1 MKSISNK
8 KIDGDFFKPGS
19 SKAETASIVIDN
31 KEVSV
36 FKDEECLYHLLKVQS
51 VEDGKSIFL
60 ENGSLFVAK
69 EELNEIDLKSLIPKA
84 ELVLKN
90 LDIFSFK
97 SAIIILLTIIVLIIG
112 YRFLF
117 ISFSSTLVYLFPHNW
132 EKKIGE
138 STYKTLSSTILEKS
152 EIPEKRKADLREK
165 SQKVFKHSNLYKNP
179 EIKFNKS
186 NILGP
191 NALALPGGPI
201 VITDDLIKLLKDDE
215 LILAIIAHEIAH
227 IKERHSLQQIV
238 EVAGLSSIAWMIFGL
253 DESILEEIV
262 FIGINV
268 WSLKKSRDL
277 EKDADLMA
285 LKLLEKTGIS
295 KKSFIQAIEK
305 LTKHYCIET
314 KLEKS
319 VCMSEVRSGWL
330 STHPTGAERLEY
342 LKESTN

>member
-8 KIDGDFFKPGS
+8 KIDGDFFNPGS
-19 SKAETASIVIDN
+19 SKAETASILINN
-31 KEVSV
+31 KAVSV
-36 FKDEECLYHLLKVQS
+36 FKGDECLYHLLKVQS
-51 VEDGKSIFL
+51 VQDNKSIFL
-60 ENGSLFVAK
+60 ENGSLFVTK
-69 EELNEIDLKSLIPKA
+69 EELNAIDLKSLIPKT
-84 ELVLKN
+84 ELILKN
-90 LDIFSFK
+90 LDKFRLK
-97 SAIIILLTIIVLIIG
+97 SVVIILLTIIVLVIG

-285 LKLLEKTGIS
+285 LKLLEKTGMS

-305 LTKHYCIET
+305 LSNYYCLKTKIEKPICIDEI
-314 KLEKS
+314 K
-319 VCMSEVRSGWL
+319 SGWL
-330 STHPTGAERLEY
+330 STHPTGAERLKY
-342 LKESTN
+342 LKENIN

>member
-1 MKSISNK
+1 M
-8 KIDGDFFKPGS
+8 
-19 SKAETASIVIDN
+19 IDN

-69 EELNEIDLKSLIPKA
+69 EELNEIDLKSLIPKT

-97 SAIIILLTIIVLIIG
+97 SAIIISLAIIVLIIG

-138 STYKTLSSTILEKS
+138 ASYKTLSSTILENS
-152 EIPEKRKADLREK
+152 EIPDKRKAALREK
-165 SQKVFKHSNLYKNP
+165 SQKVFKNSNLYINP

-285 LKLLEKTGIS
+285 LKLLEKTGMS

-319 VCMSEVRSGWL
+319 VCMSEVKSGWL

>member
-1 MKSISNK
+1 M
-8 KIDGDFFKPGS
+8 PES
-19 SKAETASIVIDN
+19 SKSETASILIDN
-31 KEVSV
+31 KAVSV
-36 FKDEECLYHLLKVQS
+36 FKGDACLYHLLKVQS
-51 VEDGKSIFL
+51 VQDNKSIFL
-60 ENGSLFVAK
+60 ENGSLFVTK
-69 EELNEIDLKSLIPKA
+69 EELNAIDLKSLIPKT
-84 ELVLKN
+84 ELILKN
-90 LDIFSFK
+90 LDKFRLK
-97 SAIIILLTIIVLIIG
+97 SVVIILLTIIVLVIS

-117 ISFSSTLVYLFPHNW
+117 ISFSSTLVYFFPHKW
-132 EKKIGE
+132 EQKIGE

-165 SQKVFKHSNLYKNP
+165 SQKVFKYSNLYKNP

-201 VITDDLIKLLKDDE
+201 IITDDLVKLLKDDE
-215 LILAIIAHEIAH
+215 LILAVIAHEIAH

-277 EKDADLMA
+277 EKDADIIA
-285 LKLLEKTGIS
+285 LKLLEKSGMS
-295 KKSFIQAIEK
+295 KNSFILAIEK

-319 VCMSEVRSGWL
+319 VCISEVKSGWL
-330 STHPTGAERLEY
+330 STHPTGTERIEY
-342 LKESTN
+342 LKESIN

>member
-8 KIDGDFFKPGS
+8 KIDGDFFNPGS
-19 SKAETASIVIDN
+19 SKAETASILIGN
-31 KEVSV
+31 KAVSV
-36 FKDEECLYHLLKVQS
+36 FKGDECLYHLLKVQS
-51 VEDGKSIFL
+51 VQDNKSIFL
-60 ENGSLFVAK
+60 ENGSLFVTK
-69 EELNEIDLKSLIPKA
+69 EELNAIDLKSLIPKT
-84 ELVLKN
+84 ELILKN
-90 LDIFSFK
+90 LDKFRLK
-97 SAIIILLTIIVLIIG
+97 SVIIILLTIIVLVIG

-201 VITDDLIKLLKDDE
+201 IITDDLVKLLKDDE

-285 LKLLEKTGIS
+285 LKFLEKTGMS
-295 KKSFIQAIEK
+295 KKGFIRAIEK
-305 LTKHYCIET
+305 LSNYYCLKTKI
-314 KLEKS
+314 KKS
-319 VCMSEVRSGWL
+319 KCRDEIKSGWL
-330 STHPTGAERLEY
+330 STHPTGAERLKY
-342 LKESTN
+342 LKENMN

>member
-1 MKSISNK
+1 MKSISKK

-69 EELNEIDLKSLIPKA
+69 KELNEIDLKSLIPKT

-90 LDIFSFK
+90 LDIISFK
-97 SAIIILLTIIVLIIG
+97 SAIIISLAIIVLIIG

-201 VITDDLIKLLKDDE
+201 IITDDLIKLLKDDE

-285 LKLLEKTGIS
+285 LKLLEKTGMS
-295 KKSFIQAIEK
+295 KKIFIQAIEK